1 MQLTP
6 NVRAVQVPD
15 ANPMHPQVTSI
26 YLVGRGQALTID
38 SGEDEERY
46 RWMLKG
52 YLAATEH
59 AEIGQ
64 SAVTHYHADHSS
76 NLKWLRD
83 QFGADV
89 LAFRGAPQYMQDRLP
104 DQGLRML
111 DDGVEVG
118 PSDAVRLQ
126 VMHTPGHS
134 PDSVCYYL
142 EAEGVLFS
150 GDTLLGSTTTTVHD
164 LADYMASL
172 QRLRDLPNLK
182 LICPGHGPVI
192 ENPAQTIDDYIKH
205 RNAREQQIVA
215 ALSTGE
221 TLTSWEIMERIYTDI
236 DIRLRCAADG
246 NVRSHLHKLERE
258 GRLKTY
264 EGVRKD
270 PSPEAVATAQAEEHE
285 RVETLRKADQIRTD
299 MRRRALFLQE
309 NPPSD
314 EWLEPPRF
322 ELA

>member
-1 MQLTP
+1 
-6 NVRAVQVPD
+6 
-15 ANPMHPQVTSI
+15 MHPQVTTI
-26 YLVGRGQALTID
+26 YLAGRGQVLTID
-38 SGEDEERY
+38 SGEDDERY

-52 YLAATEH
+52 YLAATEK

-64 SAVTHYHADHSS
+64 SAITHYHSDHSS

-89 LAFRGAPQYMQDRLP
+89 LVMRQATSLLQERLP
-104 DQGLRML
+104 DAGVTLL
-111 DDGVEVG
+111 KDGAEVG

-126 VMHTPGHS
+126 VLHTPGHS
-134 PDSVCYYL
+134 PDSACFYL

-150 GDTLLGSTTTTVHD
+150 GDTLLGGSTTTVHD

-182 LICPGHGPVI
+182 VICPGHGLLI
-192 ENPAQTIDDYIKH
+192 ENPAATIDDYIKH
-205 RNAREQQIVA
+205 RNAREAQIVGV
-215 ALSTGE
+215 LGTGE
-221 TLTSWEIMERIYTDI
+221 TLTSWQIMERIYTDI
-236 DIRLRCAADG
+236 DSRLRRAADG
-246 NVRSHLHKLERE
+246 NVRSHLHKLQRE

-264 EGVRKD
+264 EGVAKE
-270 PSPEAVATAQAEEHE
+270 PSAEARATAEAEEHE
-285 RVETLRKADQIRTD
+285 RVETLRKADQIRAD
-299 MRRRALFLQE
+299 LRRRALFLQE
-309 NPPSD
+309 NPPAD

>member
-38 SGEDEERY
+38 SGEDDDRY

-104 DQGLRML
+104 DQGLRLL

-118 PSDAVRLQ
+118 RSDAVRLQ
-126 VMHTPGHS
+126 VIHTPGHS

-182 LICPGHGPVI
+182 LVCPGHGPVI
-192 ENPAQTIDDYIKH
+192 ENPAQTIDDYIK
-205 RNAREQQIVA
+205 
-215 ALSTGE
+215 
-221 TLTSWEIMERIYTDI
+221 
-236 DIRLRCAADG
+236 
-246 NVRSHLHKLERE
+246 
-258 GRLKTY
+258 
-264 EGVRKD
+264 
-270 PSPEAVATAQAEEHE
+270 
-285 RVETLRKADQIRTD
+285 
-299 MRRRALFLQE
+299 
-309 NPPSD
+309 
-314 EWLEPPRF
+314 
-322 ELA
+322 